1 MRGTSSSITQ
11 TASTGDI
18 GIAGG
23 SITGASAGTFPTQMS
38 SAGGVAPMRDSDA
51 NEVSQEMY
59 DAMAKK
65 SSSKK
70 ASPPARRDMPK
81 ITVVRSPKGHRV
93 KLVGADLVG
102 LAPLFV
108 GWADRLEKDLR
119 VVITQGEAPYQFYG
133 RPMVAQRLG
142 ANGVA
147 LFLIGRNGRDDSK
160 LVSPNDTPLKWRVG
174 LDEIAAERAP
184 AKLDSPEFP
193 AFTNIVDDK
202 KVFIG
207 RVESKFIYTMLYIP
221 TRVEEVKDIALPA
234 DLTMKQATQRVVDT
248 QAIEPF
254 VNHVLTQYERIM
266 AEFGAEIRGELTP
279 LSFKEFCGDSK
290 RKRERTLKEQIDG
303 HNREIRDFEQKL
315 MKKARELR
323 DAQKDLAL
331 TRSGAFDA
339 ELEAEA
345 DRLNR
350 LVDTGLYIQFKV
362 RHGFLVGMT
371 TPIVIDY
378 NGKPYELGQFVVS
391 IKKDG
396 QIKIEHPT
404 KGHPYH
410 PHISSGG
417 SLCLG
422 SFRNDIPKLVG
433 LERYAIVFQVLYEF
447 LGSYNDKDKYN
458 KIEVCTGEQEA
469 PAMAEPG
476 IAVPAGANPMPD
488 GMADPRQVDPRD
500 FEPAEVPAYRSRG
513 ISDNERMNANIR
525 NEVNADLRAIERETS
540 DQIARSMAIPP
551 EMLIS
556 SRLRT
561 GAEMRMLAEANEVA
575 APTQPVRPEEGPF

>member
-23 SITGASAGTFPTQMS
+23 SSASAGTFPTQMS
-38 SAGGVAPMRDSDA
+38 SGSGGVSSDA
-51 NEVSQEMY
+51 HEIGRDEYEQ
-59 DAMAKK
+59 MAKK
-65 SSSKK
+65 LSSKK

-81 ITVVRSPKGHRV
+81 ITVVRSPKGRRV

-119 VVITQGEAPYQFYG
+119 VVVTQGEAPYQFYG

-147 LFLIGRNGRDDSK
+147 LFLTGRNGRDDSK

-207 RVESKFIYTMLYIP
+207 RVESKFIYTMLYVP

-254 VNHVLTQYERIM
+254 INHVLTRYEQIM

-290 RKRERTLKEQIDG
+290 RKRERTLKEQIEG

-323 DAQKDLAL
+323 DAQKDLTL
-331 TRSGAFDA
+331 TQSGAFDS

-350 LVDTGLYIQFKV
+350 LVDTGLYTQFKV

-378 NGKPYELGQFVVS
+378 NGKPHDLGQFVVS

-476 IAVPAGANPMPD
+476 IAVPAGANPMPE

-525 NEVNADLRAIERETS
+525 NEVNADLRAIEQETS
-540 DQIARSMAIPP
+540 DQIARSMAVPP

-556 SRLRT
+556 SRPRT
-561 GAEMRMLAEANEVA
+561 ASEMRLLGQTNDES
-575 APTQPVRPEEGPF
+575 APTQPNQGMSF

>member
-11 TASTGDI
+11 TASSGDI
-18 GIAGG
+18 GMSGG
-23 SITGASAGTFPTQMS
+23 SVAGASAGTFPTRMS
-38 SAGGVAPMRDSDA
+38 SGSAAGSAGVSSRDSN
-51 NEVSQEMY
+51 NEVSQDEY
-59 DAMAKK
+59 EAMSKK
-65 SSSKK
+65 ASSKK
-70 ASPPARRDMPK
+70 ASPPARREMPK
-81 ITVVRSPKGHRV
+81 ITVVRSPNGRRV

-119 VVITQGEAPYQFYG
+119 VVVTQGEAPYQFYG

-147 LFLIGRNGRDDSK
+147 LFLTGRPGGDQTR
-160 LVSPNDTPLKWRVG
+160 LPSPNETPLKWRVG
-174 LDEIAAERAP
+174 LDEIVADRAP

-207 RVESKFIYTMLYIP
+207 RVESKFIYTMLYVP
-221 TRVEEVKDIALPA
+221 TRMEEVKAISLPA
-234 DLTMKQATQRVVDT
+234 DLTMKPEKQRVIDT

-290 RKRERTLKEQIDG
+290 RKRERTIKEQIEA
-303 HNREIRDFEQKL
+303 HSREIRDHEQKL

-323 DAQKDLAL
+323 DSQKELVL
-331 TRSGAFDA
+331 TQSGAFDA

-345 DRLNR
+345 DRLTR
-350 LVDTGLYIQFKV
+350 LVDTGLYTQFKV

-371 TPIVIDY
+371 TPIIIDY
-378 NGKPYELGQFVVS
+378 NGKPYDLGQFVVS

-410 PHISSGG
+410 PHISTGG

-469 PAMAEPG
+469 PAMNEPG
-476 IAVPAGANPMPD
+476 VPAPGQDNPMPE

-500 FEPAEVPAYRSRG
+500 FEPAEPQAYRSQG
-513 ISDNERMNANIR
+513 ISRNEAFDRIRRENDNAIMNA
-525 NEVNADLRAIERETS
+525 
-540 DQIARSMAIPP
+540 MAIPP
-551 EMLIS
+551 EMMIN
-556 SRLRT
+556 SRPRT
-561 GAEMRMLAEANEVA
+561 ANELRMLGAQATEES
-575 APTQPVRPEEGPF
+575 APTEPQSGSQPF